1 MKTALDFEYPPE
13 QAQAMRRAS
22 RLEWW
27 TLAYL
32 TSVAMVLYLT
42 LGSSQA
48 MKTAWIDDLLSLI
61 TPVVFLV
68 AAHFSTRPPT
78 RRFPYGFHR
87 CVSIAFLGA
96 ALTLFVTGVWLLFD
110 GSGKLLRMERPTI
123 GSVQLGGATVW
134 LGWLMIPA
142 LLWSSI
148 PSLLLGR
155 AKLPLAR
162 TLHDRVLLADADMN
176 RSDAFT
182 ALAALVGVL
191 GIGLGFW
198 WTDAVAAILISLSTI
213 RDGFRNLKQVIC
225 DLMDEAPRTT
235 ERWEADPCTHLVEE
249 HLRGLPWIEEVR
261 VRMREEGHVYFGE
274 AFLVPNGA
282 VTPEQLDEA
291 TRQCRELHWQVH
303 DLVLVPV
310 TKLRENGNEEK
321 AGPGS
326 GT

>member
-1 MKTALDFEYPPE
+1 MKAQDFEYPP
-13 QAQAMRRAS
+13 QQDIALQKAS

-32 TSVAMVLYLT
+32 ASVAVVLYLT
-42 LGSSQA
+42 QGSSQA

-68 AAHFSTRPPT
+68 AARFSTRPPDA
-78 RRFPYGFHR
+78 RFPYGYHR
-87 CVSIAFLGA
+87 CVSIAFLTA
-96 ALTLFVTGVWLLFD
+96 SLTLFAVGIWLLLD
-110 GSGKLLRMERPTI
+110 GTSKLVKMQHATI
-123 GSVQLGGATVW
+123 GSVQLGGETVW

-142 LLWSSI
+142 LLWASL

-155 AKLPLAR
+155 AKFPLAR

-176 RSDAFT
+176 RSDAYT

-198 WTDAVAAILISLSTI
+198 WADAVAAILISLDTI
-213 RDGFRNLKQVIC
+213 HAGFRNLKQVIC

-235 ERWEADPCTHLVEE
+235 ERLKVDPWIDRVEE
-249 HLRGLPWIEEVR
+249 HLRKLPWIEDAK

-274 AFLVPNGA
+274 AFIVPRGA
-282 VTPEQLDEA
+282 VSPEQLAEA
-291 TRQCRELHWQVH
+291 TRQCTELHWQIH

-310 TKLRENGNEEK
+310 PSLEE
-321 AGPGS
+321 AERPRGESTQPRS
-326 GT
+326 